1 MLPKLLTRLK
11 NPQGDAMKL
20 TTLIAAAALTLTA
33 ATARADESRY
43 GIDDSPS
50 ATAMAADLLLIR
62 PIGLVAT
69 VIGAGLFVLQLP
81 LSLIIGQ
88 PPSEAAKKLVSE
100 PARYTFRRRLGQMD

>member
-1 MLPKLLTRLK
+1 
-11 NPQGDAMKL
+11 MKF

-33 ATARADESRY
+33 ATARADESRD

-62 PIGLVAT
+62 PLGLAATIIGT
-69 VIGAGLFVLQLP
+69 GLFILQLP
-81 LSLIIGQ
+81 LSIIIGE
-88 PPSEAAKKLVSE
+88 PPSEPAKKLVSE